1 MLASPS
7 PVRVTVS
14 AGYVS
19 KRSWRGERLHFLAF
33 LVDTGS
39 AFLAKSLLEGNQ
51 QMAGPEFWGKADSA
65 CAVLSPQGG
74 GFTYGQNKKGQGKQI
89 NL

>member
-1 MLASPS
+1 M
-7 PVRVTVS
+7 TVS

-19 KRSWRGERLHFLAF
+19 RRSWRGERLYFLAF
-33 LVDTGS
+33 LLDTGS
-39 AFLAKSLLEGNQ
+39 AFLAKLLLEGNQ
-51 QMAGPEFWGKADSA
+51 QWLDINSGEADSA
-65 CAVLSPQGG
+65 GAGLPAHRG